1 MTVAIS
7 SAREWSSAQLANA
20 PKTSTTAGLDM
31 PPMLP
36 RPLLTCNSDASWIQ
50 VTKMAGLAWV
60 LSDSRNDEVH
70 TGQARS
76 LSVSSPLMAEAL
88 AIKGLLLAASHLS
101 SPNVWIKSDSL
112 ELIRA
117 INSNTFPMELY
128 GVLKDIE
135 FLSAPFDFIFFS
147 HVSRLCN
154 SRADSLA
161 KNALLCDCSILF

>member
-1 MTVAIS
+1 
-7 SAREWSSAQLANA
+7 
-20 PKTSTTAGLDM
+20 
-31 PPMLP
+31 
-36 RPLLTCNSDASWIQ
+36 
-50 VTKMAGLAWV
+50 
-60 LSDSRNDEVH
+60 
-70 TGQARS
+70 
-76 LSVSSPLMAEAL
+76 MAEVL

-161 KNALLCDCSILF
+161 KNALLCDCSILY